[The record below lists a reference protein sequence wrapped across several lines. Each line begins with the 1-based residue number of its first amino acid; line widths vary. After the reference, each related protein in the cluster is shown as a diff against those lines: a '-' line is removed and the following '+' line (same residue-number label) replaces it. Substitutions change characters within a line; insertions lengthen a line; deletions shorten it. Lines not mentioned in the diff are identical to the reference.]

1 MAQYVWGK
9 HVNFGAAIR
18 PFFRSRRVYP
28 YLSIAPVA
36 TSAQLGQDTGRPFYT
51 DDAHEATLAD
61 MVHSYIRPNT
71 HVALRLPSGI
81 LKVVELKPNT
91 YVA

>member
-1 MAQYVWGK
+1 
-9 HVNFGAAIR
+9 
-18 PFFRSRRVYP
+18 
-28 YLSIAPVA
+28 
-36 TSAQLGQDTGRPFYT
+36 
-51 DDAHEATLAD
+51 